1 MLNNPINIK
10 IVSDDSFIVGE
21 NWASNKHKSCYIE
34 NVKMGRDV
42 CKNSKVAVL
51 SLARNCEKNL
61 QKSIDKIKKLQSADF
76 KFFIYENDSVDLT
89 KEILNEN
96 KSPQIS
102 ISLNTDQQ
110 PFLKDRSRQRT
121 KNLAN
126 YRNKCLEWAK
136 QECSNFDYALV
147 LDLDADAGF
156 SIDGIYNSISW
167 LQKIEKSAGMGSYSL
182 CYNNN
187 KFTHYDT
194 FAIRIK
200 SFIASS
206 KHMNDGER
214 GLINYHPNIGSKPV
228 ALHSCFGGLAV
239 YKMQCLLK
247 GNYDGSIGCEHI
259 LFHKSLRDEGYE
271 MYLNPSS
278 IFFTILN
285 QD

>member
-1 MLNNPINIK
+1 MPNKSINIK
-10 IVSDDSFIVGE
+10 IKTDHFTIGE
-21 NWASNKHKSCYIE
+21 EWASDEHKSCYIE
-34 NVKMGRDV
+34 NVKLGRDI

-61 QKSIDKIKKLQSADF
+61 QKSIDQITKLQSSDF

-89 KEILNEN
+89 KEILSEN
-96 KSPQIS
+96 KSPKIS
-102 ISLNTDQQ
+102 ISLNTDRQ
-110 PFLKDRSRQRT
+110 PFLNDRSRRRT
-121 KNLAN
+121 NNLAE

-167 LQKIEKSAGMGSYSL
+167 LQKIEKSAGMGSHSL

-187 KFTHYDT
+187 EFTHYDT

-200 SFIASS
+200 SFVGSS
-206 KHMNDGER
+206 KHTNNGER
-214 GLINYHPNIGSKPV
+214 GFINYHPHVGSKPF
-228 ALHSCFGGLAV
+228 ALYSCFGGLAV
-239 YKMQCLLK
+239 YKMQCFLK
-247 GNYDGSIGCEHI
+247 GNYDGSMGCEHI
-259 LFHKSLRDEGYE
+259 LFHKSLRDHGYG

-278 IFFTILN
+278 IFFTVLN